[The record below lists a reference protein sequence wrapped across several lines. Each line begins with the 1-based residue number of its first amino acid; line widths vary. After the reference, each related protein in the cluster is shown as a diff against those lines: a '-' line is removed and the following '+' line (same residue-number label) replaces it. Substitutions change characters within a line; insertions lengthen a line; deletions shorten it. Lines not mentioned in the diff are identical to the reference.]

1 MYSVFVFCVSQFFV
15 LVLSLLC
22 CLVFIVCMNMMLSY
36 MEEIKNL
43 SIYLSVF
50 HSISIPKFV
59 WFDSYVPVINSFYSY
74 RDGPASVEPVLSSG

>member
-43 SIYLSVF
+43 SIYLLTFAESNEAL
-50 HSISIPKFV
+50 SK
-59 WFDSYVPVINSFYSY
+59 
-74 RDGPASVEPVLSSG
+74 VEPS